1 MVEVL
6 GAIDNLLDLSKAK
19 LNLSTDDS
27 FECEDKNCSVHYS
40 KSINSNYTNSQR
52 LHRHSNTTNTN
63 TNNNN
68 NNNNESQSLSSKRSS
83 LLRLEDVSELQL
95 DYKSGAVYNGKICD
109 NLKYGKGTFSW
120 PNGDKYIGE
129 FKVNF
134 RHGYGENIFLKI
146 VFQLETIKLGNSNF
160 KAYSSGATEV
170 LMRARFTK
178 INEMGA
184 GNILGLVVM

>member
-19 LNLSTDDS
+19 LNLSADDS

-40 KSINSNYTNSQR
+40 KSINSNYSNSQ
-52 LHRHSNTTNTN
+52 HHQHHQ
-63 TNNNN
+63 NNKSFNKQA
-68 NNNNESQSLSSKRSS
+68 ESSQISQNSKRSS

-129 FKVNF
+129 FRVNF
-134 RHGYGENIFLKI
+134 RHGFGGWK
-146 VFQLETIKLGNSNF
+146 TIKFL
-160 KAYSSGATEV
+160 
-170 LMRARFTK
+170 
-178 INEMGA
+178 
-184 GNILGLVVM
+184 

>member
-1 MVEVL
+1 ML
-6 GAIDNLLDLSKAK
+6 CAIDNLLDLSKAK
-19 LNLSTDDS
+19 LNLSADDS
-27 FECEDKNCSVHYS
+27 FECDDKNCSVHHS

-52 LHRHSNTTNTN
+52 LNNNRHSTTSN
-63 TNNNN
+63 NNNN

-134 RHGYGENIFLKI
+134 RHGYGKWW
-146 VFQLETIKLGNSNF
+146 NF
-160 KAYSSGATEV
+160 K
-170 LMRARFTK
+170 
-178 INEMGA
+178 
-184 GNILGLVVM
+184 